1 MIGKEFGVKRDCQ
14 NCGAKF
20 FDLKKKVPTCPK
32 CGTEFVAVKAR
43 TRKTAAKQEKEVAV
57 VADVPADKKSDS
69 EEEALNEIGAEL
81 DVEVDD
87 DNDEEDTLIEDT
99 SDIGDDEDD
108 MAGIIDIKTED
119 REV

>member
-1 MIGKEFGVKRDCQ
+1 MIGKEFGIKRACQ

-32 CGTEFVAVKAR
+32 CGTEFVAVKTR

-57 VADVPADKKSDS
+57 VPDVPADNKADS
-69 EEEALNEIGAEL
+69 EEETLNEIGVEL
-81 DVEVDD
+81 EVEVDD
-87 DNDEEDTLIEDT
+87 DEEDTLIEDT

-119 REV
+119 REL

>member
-1 MIGKEFGVKRDCQ
+1 VIGKEFGIKRACQ

-20 FDLKKKVPTCPK
+20 FDLKKKVPTCPE
-32 CGTEFVAVKAR
+32 CGTEFVAVKTR
-43 TRKTAAKQEKEVAV
+43 TRKTTNKQEKEVAV
-57 VADVPADKKSDS
+57 VPDLPADNKSDS

-81 DVEVDD
+81 EVEVDD
-87 DNDEEDTLIEDT
+87 VEEDTLIEDT
-99 SDIGDDEDD
+99 SDIGDDDDD

>member
-1 MIGKEFGVKRDCQ
+1 MIGKEFGIKRACQ

-32 CGTEFVAVKAR
+32 CGTEFVALKTR
-43 TRKTAAKQEKEVAV
+43 TRKTAAKQEKKVAV
-57 VADVPADKKSDS
+57 VPNVPADNKADS
-69 EEEALNEIGAEL
+69 EEETLNEIGVEL
-81 DVEVDD
+81 EVEVDD
-87 DNDEEDTLIEDT
+87 DEEDTLIEDT

-119 REV
+119 REL

>member
-1 MIGKEFGVKRDCQ
+1 MIGKEFGIKRACQ

-32 CGTEFVAVKAR
+32 CGTEFVALKTR

-57 VADVPADKKSDS
+57 IPKVPADNKADS
-69 EEEALNEIGAEL
+69 EEETLNEIGVEL
-81 DVEVDD
+81 EVEVDD
-87 DNDEEDTLIEDT
+87 DEEDTLIEDT

-108 MAGIIDIKTED
+108 MAGIIDIKTQD
-119 REV
+119 REL